1 MDPKDLEQL
10 ELFCQSLYGGQPI
23 QQNEAHEVLMPLLR
37 DVQKIPLL
45 RDIMA
50 QSTNLQALL
59 FASSGLVTVI
69 TNNWSH
75 VPDSQKIEL
84 REFLLNY
91 IYNRG
96 PEMLKCAPEV
106 LGQFI
111 HLYCR
116 IVKLGW
122 LEEVYNHPV
131 VQHVGQFLAA
141 TTQHWIIGLSIY
153 SDLTQEMQPQMGKFV
168 AKLRRG
174 ALNFKE
180 TVLPKIFAVCLRA
193 IGTQFS
199 QVTVQTLEQFHNGTA
214 RVGDTYEEL
223 RMLQQILQLCY
234 NCLSFDF
241 MATMPDDTSEE
252 QSTVM
257 VPQSWDVLRS
267 DKVPRILF
275 ELYAQNWNK
284 SPPCAVLCLRCLV
297 VVAALRKSF
306 FNTEAEDLSHIN
318 SFMVGTMDII
328 RNKMGLTNDDCY
340 HELCRLLGKINAS
353 NQLSQLLQS
362 AAFPMWMEQLHT
374 FTVEALKNWQ
384 HMPNSKHYLLGVWA
398 HMVVPL
404 AYMRGKVPT
413 VLETN
418 ILQVTL
424 EFIQSRLTM
433 AEAIVNA
440 GDDLDFDNPLEDEI
454 LRMEQAD
461 LFSRLCRCQYR
472 AVCSRVIE
480 LFQSLDKTTMTPN
493 FYAVKEEKVAWL
505 VLLAGAM
512 LNGSSSLRLTGDES
526 NMTALCLQTMNI
538 ELVGQ
543 VFLNMAASD
552 AKPTE
557 CVRLEMSYL
566 HFLTYFKKF
575 FVSEHTKGSISGD
588 CRERFSQ
595 VPGCPPGMDGAQY
608 LLNRLVEKVF
618 FNLQCRV
625 SDEGVI
631 KKTLAFFSELSS
643 GIDIVH
649 YADRSPHL
657 VVSARLILQ
666 CKTLRFALLNHAD
679 RGFRF
684 LQLPQYGRY
693 RTIYYSIL
701 CKLLLLE
708 LSGDD
713 EHSDN
718 VLKFEGFMDHHK
730 NVIDQLWN
738 LTAPMLASPE
748 CKPTIVGLMRDLKG
762 ICKSCVSVEAYQ
774 MFFNWIVNAPK
785 QPGKSRLHLMKRL
798 VEACWSD
805 CDIMVPLVK
814 CLAEFLDN
822 RGHRITFDKTSANG
836 ILLFKESAGIVMS
849 YGLKLLQMLQSA
861 GNGPRHS
868 GGDAETYKKIYKGVA
883 ACLQVLDHTLAG
895 DYVNFGVFEVYGDAT
910 LDEVLRL
917 AFELCL
923 SIPIE
928 DLQAYSKSL
937 QPLYVFLDISTRL
950 FMPQLLSLTP
960 DNVAQLVN
968 ACLDGLC
975 SYEVPVSLCAAGA
988 LDHFVTHIYNE
999 RNSTV
1004 TGGAPHPA
1012 RIFLESHIECLRR
1025 AMILI
1030 FNLLLSG
1037 DSNSAWSVSRPLL
1050 GLILL
1055 NQNEFAQLPQSLSV
1069 NMSEERKAKLQH
1081 CFAALMNGLDGTLSH
1096 QNKDTFTKNVYIF
1109 SQEARLSFV

>member
-10 ELFCQSLYGGQPI
+10 ELLCQALYGGQPQ

-37 DVQKIPLL
+37 DVQKISLL
-45 RDIMA
+45 RDILA
-50 QSTNLQALL
+50 QSNNLQALL
-59 FASSGLVTVI
+59 FASSGFVTLI

-75 VPDSQKIEL
+75 VSDAQKKEL

-91 IYNRG
+91 VYNRG

-122 LEEVYNHPV
+122 LEEVNNHPI
-131 VQHVGQFLAA
+131 VQHVGQFLSA
-141 TTQHWIIGLSIY
+141 TSQHWIIGLSIY
-153 SDLTQEMQPQMGKFV
+153 CDLTQEMQPQMGKFV

-180 TVLPKIFAVCLRA
+180 TVLPEIF
-193 IGTQFS
+193 S
-199 QVTVQTLEQFHNGTA
+199 VTVQTLEKFHNGSTLIA
-214 RVGDTYEEL
+214 DSFDEA

-257 VPQSWDVLRS
+257 IPQSWDILRS
-267 DKVPRILF
+267 DKIPRILF
-275 ELYAQNWNK
+275 ELYSQNATRRPA
-284 SPPCAVLCLRCLV
+284 SAVLALKCLV

-306 FNTEAEDLSHIN
+306 FNTEAEDLVHIN

-328 RNKMGLTNDDCY
+328 HNQTGLNNEDCY

-362 AAFPMWMEQLHT
+362 TAFPMWTEQLHS
-374 FTVEALKNWQ
+374 FTMDALKKWQ

-398 HMVVPL
+398 HMVIPL
-404 AYMRGKVPT
+404 AYMRGKVPA

-418 ILQVTL
+418 ILQITL
-424 EFIQSRLTM
+424 EFIQSRLEM
-433 AEAIVNA
+433 AEMVVNA
-440 GDDLDFDNPLEDEI
+440 GDEIEFDNPLEDEI
-454 LRMEQAD
+454 LCMEQAD

-480 LFQSLDKTTMTPN
+480 AFQMLEKMPMSHNYL
-493 FYAVKEEKVAWL
+493 AIKEEKVAWL
-505 VLLAGAM
+505 VLLSGAM
-512 LNGSSSLRLTGDES
+512 LNGSSSLRLTGEEA
-526 NMTALCLQTMNI
+526 NITAVCLQTMNI
-538 ELVGQ
+538 ELVGH

-552 AKPTE
+552 AQPTE
-557 CVRLEMSYL
+557 NTRLEMAYL
-566 HFLTYFKKF
+566 QFLTYFKKF
-575 FVSEHTKGSISGD
+575 FISEHTKGSISGD

-625 SDEGVI
+625 SSETVI
-631 KKTLAFFSELSS
+631 KKTLTFFSELSS

-666 CKTLRFALLNHAD
+666 CKTLRFALMNHAD
-679 RGFRF
+679 QGFRF
-684 LQLPQYGRY
+684 LQIQAYGRY
-693 RTIYYSIL
+693 RTLYYSIL

-708 LSGDD
+708 LNSDE
-713 EHSDN
+713 EHSEN
-718 VLKFEGFMDHHK
+718 GLKFENFMEHHERVV
-730 NVIDQLWN
+730 NHLWN
-738 LTAPMLASPE
+738 MNPVMLAAPE
-748 CKPTIVGLMRDLKG
+748 CRMTIIGLMRDLKG
-762 ICKSCVSVEAYQ
+762 ICKSCISVESYQ

-785 QPGKSRLHLMKRL
+785 QPGQSRIHILKRI
-798 VEACWSD
+798 VEACWGD
-805 CDIMVPLVK
+805 CEIMVPLVK
-814 CLAEFLDN
+814 FLAELLDN
-822 RGHRITFDKTSANG
+822 RGHRITFEKTSANG
-836 ILLFKESAGIVMS
+836 ILIFKEAAGIVMC
-849 YGLKLLQMLQSA
+849 YGVKLLQMAQAAKQAAASRA
-861 GNGPRHS
+861 GP
-868 GGDAETYKKIYKGVA
+868 GDSETYKKVYKGIA
-883 ACLQVLDHTLAG
+883 ACLQVLDHTLG
-895 DYVNFGVFEVYGDAT
+895 GEYVNFGVFEVYGDAT
-910 LDEVLRL
+910 LDEVLHL
-917 AFELCL
+917 AFQLCL
-923 SIPIE
+923 SIPNE
-928 DLQAYSKSL
+928 DLQAFSKAMQPVYS
-937 QPLYVFLDISTRL
+937 FLDLSTKL
-950 FMPQLLSLTP
+950 FMHQLLLLPP
-960 DNVAQLVN
+960 DNVAHLIN

-975 SYEVPVSLCAAGA
+975 SYEASTALTAASA
-988 LDHFVTHIYNE
+988 LDNFVTHVYNE
-999 RNSTV
+999 HNKTV
-1004 TGGAPHPA
+1004 TGGGPHPA
-1012 RIFLESHIECLRR
+1012 RIFLESNLECLRR
-1025 AMILI
+1025 GMVLI

-1055 NQNEFAQLPQSLSV
+1055 NQNEFSQLPQTLSL
-1069 NMSEERKAKLQH
+1069 NMSEEKKNKLQR
-1081 CFAALMNGLDGTLSH
+1081 CFASLMNGLDNTLSH

>member
-10 ELFCQSLYGGQPI
+10 ELLCQALYGGQPL

-45 RDIMA
+45 RDILA
-50 QSTNLQALL
+50 QSANLQALL
-59 FASSGLVTVI
+59 FAASGLVTVI
-69 TNNWSH
+69 TNHWSH
-75 VPDSQKIEL
+75 VSDAHKTEL

-91 IYNRG
+91 LYNRG

-122 LEEVYNHPV
+122 LEEVSNHPV
-131 VQHVGQFLAA
+131 VQHVGQFLSAS
-141 TTQHWIIGLSIY
+141 TQHWIIGLSIY

-180 TVLPKIFAVCLRA
+180 TVLPKIF
-193 IGTQFS
+193 S
-199 QVTVQTLEQFHNGTA
+199 VTVQTLEQFNNGTA
-214 RVGDTYEEL
+214 VVADSFEET

-257 VPQSWDVLRS
+257 IPQSWDILRS
-267 DKVPRILF
+267 DKVPRTLF
-275 ELYAQNWNK
+275 ELYAKN
-284 SPPCAVLCLRCLV
+284 SVVRPSCAVLCLRCLV

-306 FNTEAEDLSHIN
+306 FNTEAEDLCHIN
-318 SFMVGTMDII
+318 SFMMGTMDII
-328 RNKMGLTNDDCY
+328 RNKTGLANEDCY

-362 AAFPMWMEQLHT
+362 AVFPMWTEQLHN
-374 FTVEALKNWQ
+374 FTMEALANWQ

-404 AYMRGKVPT
+404 GYMRGKAPS

-418 ILQVTL
+418 ILQITL
-424 EFIQSRLTM
+424 EFIKSRLAM
-433 AEAIVNA
+433 AEVVATA
-440 GDDLDFDNPLEDEI
+440 GDDLEFDNPLDDDI
-454 LRMEQAD
+454 LRMEQSD

-472 AVCSRVIE
+472 TVCSRIIE
-480 LFQSLDKTTMTPN
+480 SFQELEKMPMTHN
-493 FYAVKEEKVAWL
+493 YMAIKQEKVAWL
-505 VLLAGAM
+505 VMLAGAM

-526 NMTALCLQTMNI
+526 NITAVCLQTMNI
-538 ELVGQ
+538 ELVGH
-543 VFLNMAASD
+543 VFLNMDASD
-552 AKPTE
+552 SKLTE
-557 CVRLEMSYL
+557 CTKLEMSFL

-575 FVSEHTKGSISGD
+575 FISEHTKGSISGD
-588 CRERFSQ
+588 CRERFAQ
-595 VPGCPPGMDGAQY
+595 VPGCPPGTDGAQY
-608 LLNRLVEKVF
+608 LLNRLVDKVF
-618 FNLQCRV
+618 FNLQRRV
-625 SDEGVI
+625 SNEGVI
-631 KKTLAFFSELSS
+631 KKTLNFFSELSS

-666 CKTLRFALLNHAD
+666 CKTLRFALVNHAD
-679 RGFRF
+679 PGFMF
-684 LQLPQYGRY
+684 LQVPQYGRY

-708 LSGDD
+708 LGSEEEQGD
-713 EHSDN
+713 S
-718 VLKFEGFMDHHK
+718 VPKFEGFMEHHRL
-730 NVIDQLWN
+730 VIDQLWN
-738 LTAPMLASPE
+738 LNAGVLSSPE
-748 CKPTIVGLMRDLKG
+748 CRSTIIGLMRDLRG
-762 ICKSCVSVEAYQ
+762 VCRSCISVEAYQ

-785 QPGKSRLHLMKRL
+785 QPGKSRLHIMKRI

-805 CDIMVPLVK
+805 CDVMVPLVK

-849 YGLKLLQMLQSA
+849 YGVKLLQMAQAAGGVRQA
-861 GNGPRHS
+861 GNDRE
-868 GGDAETYKKIYKGVA
+868 AYKKIYKGAA
-883 ACLQVLDHTLAG
+883 ACLQVLDHTLGG

-910 LDEVLRL
+910 LDEVLQL
-917 AFELCL
+917 AFQLCL
-923 SIPIE
+923 VIPIE
-928 DLQAYSKSL
+928 DLQAYSKAMHPVYS
-937 QPLYVFLDISTRL
+937 FLDISTKL
-950 FMPQLLSLTP
+950 FMPQMLSLSLE
-960 DNVAQLVN
+960 NVVQLIN
-968 ACLDGLC
+968 ACMDGLC
-975 SYEVPVSLCAAGA
+975 SYESATSLSAASA
-988 LDHFVTHIYNE
+988 LDNFVTHVYNE
-999 RNSTV
+999 RNSTL

-1012 RIFLESHIECLRR
+1012 RVFLESKLECLHR
-1025 AMILI
+1025 AMVLI

-1055 NQNEFAQLPQSLSV
+1055 NQNEFTQLPRSLSV
-1069 NMSEERKAKLQH
+1069 NMSEEKQAKLQR
-1081 CFAALMNGLDGTLSH
+1081 CFESLMNGLDTTLSH

>member
-10 ELFCQSLYGGQPI
+10 ELFCQSLYGGQPM

-45 RDIMA
+45 RDILA

-75 VPDSQKIEL
+75 VPDSQKLEL

-153 SDLTQEMQPQMGKFV
+153 ADLTQEMQPQMGKFV

-180 TVLPKIFAVCLRA
+180 TVLPKIFAV
-193 IGTQFS
+193 
-199 QVTVQTLEQFHNGTA
+199 TVQTLEQFHNGTA
-214 RVGDTYEEL
+214 RVGDSYEEL

-257 VPQSWDVLRS
+257 IPQSWDVLRT

-275 ELYAQNWNK
+275 ELYAQNCNK
-284 SPPCAVLCLRCLV
+284 SASCAVLCLRCLV

-306 FNTEAEDLSHIN
+306 FNSEAEDLSHIN

-328 RNKMGLTNDDCY
+328 RNKTGLSNDDCY

-362 AAFPMWMEQLHT
+362 SAFPMWIEQLHG
-374 FTVEALKNWQ
+374 FTMEALKNWQ

-418 ILQVTL
+418 ILQITL

-433 AEAIVNA
+433 AEAVVNA
-440 GDDLDFDNPLEDEI
+440 GDDLDFDNPLEDDI

-472 AVCSRVIE
+472 AVCSKVIE
-480 LFQSLDKTTMTPN
+480 AFQALDKMPSTPN
-493 FYAVKEEKVAWL
+493 YAAIKEEKVAWL

-526 NMTALCLQTMNI
+526 NITAVCLQTMNI

-552 AKPTE
+552 SSPNENSK
-557 CVRLEMSYL
+557 LELSYL

-625 SDEGVI
+625 SDENVV
-631 KKTLAFFSELSS
+631 KKTLTFFSELSS

-657 VVSARLILQ
+657 VVSARLVLQ

-679 RGFRF
+679 QAFRF
-684 LQLPQYGRY
+684 LHVPHYGRY

-708 LSGDD
+708 LSSDD
-713 EHSDN
+713 EQSDN
-718 VLKFEGFMDHHK
+718 GPKFEGFMDHHTR
-730 NVIDQLWN
+730 VIDQLWN
-738 LTAPMLASPE
+738 LAPPMLASPE
-748 CKPTIVGLMRDLKG
+748 CRPTIIGLMRDLKG

-785 QPGKSRLHLMKRL
+785 QPGKSRICLLKRI
-798 VEACWSD
+798 VDTCWND
-805 CDIMVPLVK
+805 CDVMVPLVK
-814 CLAEFLDN
+814 FLAELLDN

-836 ILLFKESAGIVMS
+836 ILLFKESAGIVMN
-849 YGLKLLQMLQSA
+849 YGVKLVQMMQ
-861 GNGPRHS
+861 GPRHA
-868 GGDAETYKKIYKGVA
+868 GDSEAYKKIYKGAA
-883 ACLQVLDHTLAG
+883 ACLQVLDHTLG
-895 DYVNFGVFEVYGDAT
+895 GEYVNFGVFEVYGDAT
-910 LDEVLRL
+910 LDDVLRL
-917 AFELCL
+917 AFQLCL

-937 QPLYVFLDISTRL
+937 HPVYSFLDISTKL
-950 FMPQLLSLTP
+950 FMPQLLSLSP

-968 ACLDGLC
+968 ACMDGLC
-975 SYEVPVSLCAAGA
+975 SYEAPTSLSSASA
-988 LDHFVTHIYNE
+988 LDNFVTHVYNE
-999 RNSTV
+999 RNTAV
-1004 TGGAPHPA
+1004 TGGGPNSA
-1012 RIFLESHIECLRR
+1012 RLFLESNIDCLRR

-1037 DSNSAWSVSRPLL
+1037 DSNSAWSISRPLL

-1055 NQNEFAQLPQSLSV
+1055 NQNDFAQLPQTLSV
-1069 NMSEERKAKLQH
+1069 NMSEEKQSKLQH
-1081 CFAALMNGLDGTLSH
+1081 CFSALMNGIDNTLSH